1 MPMED
6 DALHVGSL
14 LRAKRTELGL
24 SVSDISRLTG
34 IRPAIIEA
42 IEAGSLDVMPPV
54 YMRSFLRRYARAL
67 GLDERSLPFSSV
79 EPHPLTSRRTTT
91 PPAASSQ
98 RKPNT
103 ALAVVIAL
111 GVLGAA
117 GYLLYRSTESS
128 NQPRPNLEQAEA
140 PAETIRTAPSRGL
153 LEYFGATTSDSMRLE
168 AVATDTVWISVT
180 MDGRRSE
187 QVTLRPGERRQWY
200 ALQAIILSIGNA
212 GGVELYRNGEPLPAL
227 GHRGEAVR
235 YVKITPTEVIPS
247 TSSWTRK
254 RDSVLETLSKRPTAT
269 TPLSPPPAAS
279 SPLSATPVQRSPQA
293 NQERP
298 PTRTTQ
304 QTRRQEL
311 LRRAQR
317 QQEITPVAPKA
328 PLPTPNNKPS
338 SP

>member
-1 MPMED
+1 MED

-67 GLDERSLPFSSV
+67 GLDERTLPFTPS
-79 EPHPLTSRRTTT
+79 EPHHLTSRRTAT
-91 PPAASSQ
+91 PPAGSSQ
-98 RKPNT
+98 RKSNT
-103 ALAVVIAL
+103 ALAVAIAV

-117 GYLLYRSTESS
+117 GYVLYRSIEGS
-128 NQPRPNLEQAEA
+128 NQPRTSFEQEEA
-140 PAETIRTAPSRGL
+140 PAETIRTAPSSRL
-153 LEYFGATTSDSMRLE
+153 LEYFGAIARDSMRLE
-168 AVATDTVWISVT
+168 AVATDTVWLSVT

-200 ALQAIILSIGNA
+200 ALQTIILSIGNA

-247 TSSWTRK
+247 TSSWARN
-254 RDSVLETLSKRPTAT
+254 RDSVLETLSRRPRAT
-269 TPLSPPPAAS
+269 TTPS
-279 SPLSATPVQRSPQA
+279 SPQVAPSPAHAPSQQRPQQT

-298 PTRTTQ
+298 SPRTIQ
-304 QTRRQEL
+304 QTRRQDV

-317 QQEITPVAPKA
+317 QQEITPVTPKA
-328 PLPTPNNKPS
+328 PLPIPNNKPS

>member
-1 MPMED
+1 MED

-67 GLDERSLPFSSV
+67 GLDEHSLLSTLD
-79 EPHPLTSRRTTT
+79 EPRPLATRRTT
-91 PPAASSQ
+91 PPATAPSHKKSS
-98 RKPNT
+98 T
-103 ALAVVIAL
+103 AIAGAIAIGMLAV
-111 GVLGAA
+111 A
-117 GYLLYRSTESS
+117 GYVFYHSIES
-128 NQPRPNLEQAEA
+128 NHQPQANFGQQEEA

-279 SPLSATPVQRSPQA
+279 SPLNATPVQRSPQA
-293 NQERP
+293 KQEQP
-298 PTRTTQ
+298 TTRTTQ

-317 QQEITPVAPKA
+317 QQEITPVTPRA